1 MKTALFVI
9 AGMLLR
15 DAWCWATA
23 KVWCRHRRRQ
33 AQREAKENR
42 ELREVAAELGRAGEK
57 RTARMGKVPYPK
69 LICGPLILKAHCDQ
83 DFLEI
88 TRAIHAN
95 FRAQGKPAYDAN
107 FEEN

>member
-1 MKTALFVI
+1 MKTALIVI
-9 AGMLLR
+9 AVMLLR

-23 KVWCRHRRRQ
+23 KVWFWRKRRHT
-33 AQREAKENR
+33 QREAKENR
-42 ELREVAAELGRAGEK
+42 ELRELAAELHALDKK
-57 RTARMGKVPYPK
+57 RTARMGKIPYPQ
-69 LICGPLILKAHCDQ
+69 LIGSPLILKAHCDQ